1 MTRRLAVIGGDAG
14 GMAAAAQARRT
25 DPSLEIVAFE
35 KSEWTSYSACGIP
48 YVVSGLIPSV
58 DDLVVRTPQE
68 HRDRS
73 RIDVRTRHE
82 VEGIDVKAGRL
93 EVRDHAHARSIQV
106 PFDLLLLGMGAKPI
120 RPEVPGVDLP
130 EVHGVQTVADAANLL
145 RHAEVSGCRNVVVVG
160 AGYIGLEMAEAFV
173 ARGQRVTVI
182 ERNEHVMRTLD
193 ADMAVP
199 IEAAMRRIG
208 IDLRLGVELVEIVP
222 GMVHTSTGPLLA
234 DVVVLGL
241 GVEPNSSLAGDAG
254 IELGVRDSVHV
265 NRRQETSVAGVYAA
279 GDCSESWHLVSQ
291 RPVHVA
297 LGTVANRQGRVAGV
311 NIAGGYARFPGVVG
325 TAITKVCGTEVARTG
340 LTEHEAAQAGFA
352 FVSATISSTTIAGY
366 LPDAP
371 EVTIK
376 ALAERGTG
384 RLLGAQIVGGKG
396 AAKRID
402 VVATALHA
410 GLDVQEVFDLDL
422 AYAPPFGPLWD
433 PVTVAARALL
443 SALAE
448 GP

>member
-48 YVVSGLIPSV
+48 YAVSGLIHSV

-82 VEGIDVKAGRL
+82 VESIDVDKGRL
-93 EVRDHAHARSIQV
+93 EVRDHGHSRSIQV
-106 PFDLLLLGMGAKPI
+106 PFDLLLLGMGARPI
-120 RPEVPGVDLP
+120 VPEVPGVDLP
-130 EVHGVQTVADAANLL
+130 EVHGVQNLADAAALL
-145 RHAEVSGCRNVVVVG
+145 RRAEESACKNVVVVG

-173 ARGQRVTVI
+173 ARGARVSVI
-182 ERNEHVMRTLD
+182 ERSPHVMRTLD
-193 ADMAVP
+193 GDMAIP

-222 GMVHTSTGPLLA
+222 GLVHTSTGPLLA

-254 IELGVRDSVHV
+254 IQLGVRDAVHV
-265 NRRQETSVAGVYAA
+265 DRRQQTSAPGIYAA
-279 GDCSESWHLVSQ
+279 GDCAEAWHLVSQ

-297 LGTVANRQGRVAGV
+297 LGTVANKQGRVAGV
-311 NIAGGYARFPGVVG
+311 NLGGGYARFPGVVG

-340 LTEHEAAQAGFA
+340 LTEDEATTAGFE
-352 FVSATISSTTIAGY
+352 FVSATIESTTTAGY
-366 LPDAP
+366 LSDAP
-371 EVTIK
+371 PITVK
-376 ALAERGTG
+376 ALAEKGTG

-396 AAKRID
+396 AGKRID
-402 VVATALHA
+402 VIATALHS
-410 GLDVQEVFDLDL
+410 GLDAQQVFDLDL

-433 PVTVAARALL
+433 PVAVVAKELL
-443 SALAE
+443 ANL
-448 GP
+448 

>member
-1 MTRRLAVIGGDAG
+1 LAVIGGDAG

-48 YVVSGLIPSV
+48 YVVSGLIPAV

-93 EVRDHAHARSIQV
+93 EVRDHSHSRSIQV

-120 RPEVPGVDLP
+120 RPDVPGVDLP
-130 EVHGVQTVADAANLL
+130 AVHGVQTVADATALL
-145 RHAEVSGCRNVVVVG
+145 RQAEVGGCRNVVVVG

-182 ERNEHVMRTLD
+182 ERADRVMRTLD
-193 ADMAVP
+193 ADMALP
-199 IEAAMRRIG
+199 IEDAMRRLG

-222 GMVHTSTGPLLA
+222 GMVHTSAGPLLA
-234 DVVVLGL
+234 DLVVLGL
-241 GVEPNSSLAGDAG
+241 GVDPNSTLAGDAG
-254 IELGVRDSVHV
+254 ITLGVRDAVHV
-265 NRRQETSVAGVYAA
+265 DRRQQTSVEGIYAA
-279 GDCSESWHLVSQ
+279 GDCAESWHLVSQ

-297 LGTVANRQGRVAGV
+297 LGTVANRQGRVAGTNV
-311 NIAGGYARFPGVVG
+311 AGGYARFPGVVG
-325 TAITKVCGTEVARTG
+325 TAITKICGTEVARTG
-340 LTEHEAAQAGFA
+340 LTEHEATTAGFS
-352 FVSATISSTTIAGY
+352 FVSATITSTTTAGY

-371 EVTIK
+371 EITIK

-384 RLLGAQIVGGKG
+384 RMLGAQIVGGKG

-410 GLDVQEVFDLDL
+410 GLDAQEVFDLDL

-433 PVTVAARALL
+433 PVAVAARALL
-443 SALAE
+443 AE
-448 GP
+448 L

>member
-48 YVVSGLIPSV
+48 YLVSGLIPSV

-93 EVRDHAHARSIQV
+93 EVRDHAHSRSIQV

-120 RPEVPGVDLP
+120 RPDVPGVDLP
-130 EVHGVQTVADAANLL
+130 EVHGVQTVADATNLL
-145 RHAEVSGCRNVVVVG
+145 RQAEVSGCRNVVVVG

-193 ADMAVP
+193 ADMAAP

-208 IDLRLGVELVEIVP
+208 IDLRLGVELVEIVA

-234 DVVVLGL
+234 DLVVLGL

-254 IELGVRDSVHV
+254 IELGVRDAVHV
-265 NRRQETSVAGVYAA
+265 DRRQQTSVAGVSAA
-279 GDCSESWHLVSQ
+279 GDCSESWHLVTQ

-311 NIAGGYARFPGVVG
+311 NVGGGYARFPGVVG

-340 LTEHEAAQAGFA
+340 LTEHEATAAGFE
-352 FVSATISSTTIAGY
+352 FVTATITSTTTAGY

-371 EVTIK
+371 EITVK

-402 VVATALHA
+402 VAATALHA
-410 GLDVQEVFDLDL
+410 GLDVQQVFDLDL

-433 PVTVAARALL
+433 PITVAARALL
-443 SALAE
+443 AE
-448 GP
+448 L